1 MLLSAAGPALLS
13 CALSLLHRADSVAV
27 VDPVLK
33 DECHRIETWCSE
45 FVRELVRG
53 PSRELTDMLLTDV
66 RVDVPRSCRVMLR
79 HEVHTLVCTLQ
90 ALRAPSGDRFG
101 DATDLAAKR
110 DKVVAR
116 VSQLAVPLL
125 PSPEAFPLVQELC
138 MHARALHADFVAAL
152 VRRLEAGE
160 AEAPPLVRNHYHK
173 YHELQTALRM
183 RGPPGTLARI
193 DQQRVELPFWL
204 QRPAAELRQ
213 LLAVRARPW
222 LVAPPPTSEV
232 KVAALEK
239 QLQASQAL
247 LLASQA
253 ALQAL
258 KPEHVDLTGGKEIDA
273 TTIGRK
279 RSSIACL
286 VEATEKNVKVKV
298 ELQEKCRTLVDEK
311 EDLEDLTQPLLAQ
324 NRTLQ
329 TRLDALFFVGVC
341 VAGGRQAGNNHEL
354 AEVGATTLS
363 KIRLLPPT
371 ATLTQVGEVVRDF
384 LESSHVK
391 LDAIRAG
398 ALGLTLRAVGNKEQ
412 LVGLIMAQKF
422 I

>member
-1 MLLSAAGPALLS
+1 MS
-13 CALSLLHRADSVAV
+13 CD
-27 VDPVLK
+27 D
-33 DECHRIETWCSE
+33 
-45 FVRELVRG
+45 
-53 PSRELTDMLLTDV
+53 
-66 RVDVPRSCRVMLR
+66 
-79 HEVHTLVCTLQ
+79 
-90 ALRAPSGDRFG
+90 
-101 DATDLAAKR
+101 
-110 DKVVAR
+110 
-116 VSQLAVPLL
+116 
-125 PSPEAFPLVQELC
+125 
-138 MHARALHADFVAAL
+138 
-152 VRRLEAGE
+152 
-160 AEAPPLVRNHYHK
+160 
-173 YHELQTALRM
+173 
-183 RGPPGTLARI
+183 
-193 DQQRVELPFWL
+193 
-204 QRPAAELRQ
+204 PAAER
-213 LLAVRARPW
+213 AVPDLEAAW
-222 LVAPPPTSEV
+222 DISVALQRR
-232 KVAALEK
+232 VAALEK

-258 KPEHVDLTGGKEIDA
+258 QPEHVDLTGGKEIDA
-273 TTIGRK
+273 TTTGRK

-286 VEATEKNVKVKV
+286 VEATEKNVKVKA

-341 VAGGRQAGNNHEL
+341 VADGRQAGNSHEL

-363 KIRLLPPT
+363 KIRLLPST